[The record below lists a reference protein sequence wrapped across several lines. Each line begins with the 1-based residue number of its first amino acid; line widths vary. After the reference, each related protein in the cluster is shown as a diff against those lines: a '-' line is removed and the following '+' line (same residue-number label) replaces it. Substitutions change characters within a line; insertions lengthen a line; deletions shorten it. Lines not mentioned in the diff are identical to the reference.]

1 MRVKVDESTFLAVV
15 VLIVIING
23 SSTSTISTLPAEAQS
38 KSDETNATDEPRI
51 MDPNLKVELV
61 YKGPGFPTNMAFVG
75 PDDILLLSKNDG
87 HVMRIKDG
95 KNLGPVLTL
104 NVSGKDEMGLL
115 GISTAYG
122 DQKNLY
128 IFIFYSLCNS
138 KTDCNNFVY
147 RYDWIEGEGKL
158 VSPRLLIKLPGLPG
172 PSHIGGE
179 MTIGPDK
186 YLYVTVG
193 DMTPSKLFN
202 MDKKYLTKAQNY
214 VDGVEADGRA
224 GILRVTQDGKPV
236 DKGIIGSISP
246 LNLYYAYGIKNSFG
260 LGFDPVTGN
269 LWDTEN
275 GPRFGDEINL
285 VEPGFNSGWSKVQ
298 GVWNVGQ
305 TAEKTQSIGNMNPNN
320 LVDFDGKGK
329 YTAPKLV
336 WDSNV
341 APTAL
346 VFLNSTKLGSQYL
359 NDMFIGSVDGKIF
372 HFKLNENRTELN
384 LPNSTT
390 GKILSEEGELT
401 TIFGQDFEIIT
412 DLHIGPYDGY
422 LYVISAD
429 RPNKAGAIYRILAN
443 SLN

>member
-1 MRVKVDESTFLAVV
+1 LRVKVDESTFLAVV
-15 VLIVIING
+15 VLIVIMNG
-23 SSTSTISTLPAEAQS
+23 SITGTISTLPAEAQS
-38 KSDETNATDEPRI
+38 KNDETSATDEPRI

-115 GISTAYG
+115 GISTDYG
-122 DQKNLY
+122 GQKNLHV
-128 IFIFYSLCNS
+128 FIFYSLCNS

-158 VSPRLLIKLPGLPG
+158 ISPRLLIKLPGLPG

-236 DKGIIGSISP
+236 DKGIIGSTSP

-260 LGFDPVTGN
+260 LGFDPLTGN

-298 GVWNVGQ
+298 GGWNVGQ
-305 TAEKTQSIGNMNPNN
+305 TAEKTELIGNTNPNN

-359 NDMFIGSVDGKIF
+359 NDMFIGSVDGKIS

-384 LPNSTT
+384 LPKSTT
-390 GKILSEEGELT
+390 GKILSEDVELT

-412 DLHIGPYDGY
+412 DLHVGPYDGY
-422 LYVISAD
+422 LYVVSAD